1 MVLKCIAIDDEPP
14 ALELLQAYIE
24 KTPGLQLLQ
33 TFDDALG
40 GGEFL
45 RSNAVDLL
53 FVDINMPDITGLDL
67 VRSLKERPMI
77 IFTTAY
83 KKFAH
88 EGFELDAIDYLLKPI
103 SFDRFSKAVTKAT
116 EYFAY
121 KNKSENAVPDN
132 LFVYSEYRMIKI
144 PLQQIEYIESLEDYV
159 KIHLTEGK
167 PVMTL
172 MTLKSTLEKL
182 PAEKFSRI
190 HRSYIVA
197 VDKVLSVQNRK
208 ARLGSTELPI
218 SDSYASFVQEWKRGK
233 V

>member
-1 MVLKCIAIDDEPP
+1 
-14 ALELLQAYIE
+14 
-24 KTPGLQLLQ
+24 
-33 TFDDALG
+33 
-40 GGEFL
+40 
-45 RSNAVDLL
+45 
-53 FVDINMPDITGLDL
+53 
-67 VRSLKERPMI
+67 MI

-103 SFDRFSKAVTKAT
+103 SFDRFSKAVTKAS

-121 KNKSENAVPDN
+121 KNKSGNAVQDN

-182 PAEKFSRI
+182 PSEKFSRI